1 MGLRPEQIDAV
12 LFDYGNTL
20 IEFTHDQIEA
30 SDRALAEELRGA
42 FGPFDE
48 DRYRRIR
55 AHDRRAPYGDGFHE
69 RPIDAITAEM
79 VRALYDVDPTPKQL
93 ASLVMHRYEHFVAS
107 IVAPPGVDALL
118 ARLSERFKLGLVS
131 NYPCGQSVRDSLA
144 RNGLAAFFDGIVVS
158 AEVGRVKPHPLPF
171 EAALEQL
178 GVAPGRALYVGDNW
192 FGDVQGAK
200 RLGMQAVHTTQYDT
214 PEKFDRQPDDHDADL
229 TIDRLD
235 ELSQHL

>member
-1 MGLRPEQIDAV
+1 MPLKTDEIEAV

-20 IEFTHDQIEA
+20 IEFTHTQIDA
-30 SDRALAEELRGA
+30 ADRALAETMRGA

-48 DRYRRIR
+48 QRYRAIR
-55 AHDRRAPYGDGFHE
+55 AHDRRAPYGEGFHE
-69 RPIDAITAEM
+69 RPIGAITAEM

-93 ASLVMHRYEHFVAS
+93 ASLVMHRYENFVTS

-118 ARLSERFKLGLVS
+118 ADLADRYKLGLVS
-131 NYPCGQSVRDSLA
+131 NYPCSRSVRDSLK
-144 RNGLAAFFDGIVVS
+144 RNGLDGFFASIVVS
-158 AEVGRVKPHPLPF
+158 ADVGHVKPHPRPF
-171 EAALEQL
+171 ETALDEL

-214 PEKFDRQPDDHDADL
+214 PESFDRQPDDHEADL
-229 TIDRLD
+229 TIARLD